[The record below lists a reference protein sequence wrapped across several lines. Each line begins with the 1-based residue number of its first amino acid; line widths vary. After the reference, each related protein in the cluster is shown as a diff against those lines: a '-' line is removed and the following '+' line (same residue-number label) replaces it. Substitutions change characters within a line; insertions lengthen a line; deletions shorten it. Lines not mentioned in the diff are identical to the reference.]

1 MNAET
6 SKARSRLRNK
16 ANAELPWRRDVSENA
31 QVSLFQSVI
40 TGDVVFCDGN
50 VRAQKLAKAKALC
63 SKVHVAQA
71 NTVAWYL
78 TQSSKTSLRGAL
90 NSYGINS
97 NEHMVL
103 DIALAK
109 DAETGA
115 VTIRYSSPKA
125 LPVKFSWTTT
135 IAVDG
140 SSTSTPM
147 VIEQPQ

>member
-1 MNAET
+1 VILDAADVQNKLTFPDGET
-6 SKARSRLRNK
+6 VA
-16 ANAELPWRRDVSENA
+16 
-31 QVSLFQSVI
+31 VI
-40 TGDVVFCDGN
+40 PGPNGKPAAD
-50 VRAQKLAKAKALC
+50 RAVEKAKALC

-90 NSYGINS
+90 NGYGINS
-97 NEHMVL
+97 NEHVVL